1 MGSLEETRA
10 PLASTCRWTLGRLRP
25 PPSPPTPAATI
36 TPNPLPGEKVKGHGQ
51 ATRLCRGKRGAG
63 FSDITGARGRGALR
77 CSICTGLSFRFPT
90 FLQERGQPEAPGP
103 SAHPDIATQQV
114 AFLLQRFRTQG
125 QGPPLSTSQEV
136 WDRRWHVYE
145 VVQRGSEKRRW
156 GHGKSVGSF
165 RGGLGGEGRDRR
177 PTVL

>member
-1 MGSLEETRA
+1 MTVQGKTR
-10 PLASTCRWTLGRLRP
+10 CW
-25 PPSPPTPAATI
+25 
-36 TPNPLPGEKVKGHGQ
+36 
-51 ATRLCRGKRGAG
+51 GA
-63 FSDITGARGRGALR
+63 GALR

-90 FLQERGQPEAPGP
+90 FLQEWGQPEAPGP

-114 AFLLQRFRTQG
+114 AFLPQRFRTQG
-125 QGPPLSTSQEV
+125 RGQSLSTSQEV

-145 VVQRGSEKRRW
+145 VIQRGSEKRRC

-177 PTVL
+177 PTVLQESPWADPSSGVAPLALTANCTDPILQKRKPRLGDVAKSPSRRVVGAGTQMQAS